1 MNEII
6 IDLSP
11 TLVSATIIKHFGCQ
25 GFDTCLESTQKVYRL
40 DVHQQQN
47 EFNMKLI
54 DQSDMLTP
62 SIPV

>member
-1 MNEII
+1 M

-40 DVHQQQN
+40 DVRLQQN
-47 EFNMKLI
+47 EYNMKFN
-54 DQSDMLTP
+54 DQSDMLRP
-62 SIPV
+62 